1 MANLFIPL
9 VFLVGSY
16 LLGTINPAYFLSKF
30 LFKKDLRRTGT
41 KNLGASNVFLH
52 VNKLGGA
59 AVAIFDVFKGGLVV
73 YLAILFNLPYLVL
86 YPAILLVI
94 LGHVFPFY
102 LHFKGGKGVA
112 TALGGA
118 GALFLFARTFPF
130 IKTVATLL
138 ILFAVIMQYHR
149 ATLTCKELR
158 YRRLYRL
165 AGLLVPILYL
175 TSTRSLVLL
184 LLVIFTGIYLLIDV
198 LRLYSKTVNTYLF
211 SKIGLILKKKEKHAI
226 SASSW
231 FLLASLITVLF
242 FQKDI
247 AILSISIFIFADC
260 YAEVY
265 GTRFGTIKLI
275 GKRSLQ
281 GSIAYLIA
289 ASLISLLLVNFLALT
304 PRFFMLAPLVSTLAE
319 QVSIGLDDNL
329 VVPVLTALVLVMV

>member
-59 AVAIFDVFKGGLVV
+59 AVALFDVAKGGLVV
-73 YLAILFNLPYLVL
+73 YLATLFNLPSLAFSA
-86 YPAILLVI
+86 AILFVI
-94 LGHVFPFY
+94 LGHIFPFY
-102 LHFKGGKGVA
+102 LHFKGGRGVA

-118 GALFLFARTFPF
+118 GALFLFARTSPF
-130 IKTVATLL
+130 MKTGTTLL

-165 AGLLVPILYL
+165 TGLLVPILYL
-175 TSTRSLVLL
+175 TTTQSFVLW
-184 LLVIFTGIYLLIDV
+184 LLVFFTGVYLLIDA
-198 LRLYSKTVNTYLF
+198 LRLYSKTVNAYLF

-226 SASSW
+226 SASSR

-281 GSIAYLIA
+281 GSIAYFIA
-289 ASLISLLLVNFLALT
+289 ASLISLLLVNFLVL
-304 PRFFMLAPLVSTLAE
+304 PSRFFLLAPLISTCAE
-319 QVSIGLDDNL
+319 QVSMVLDDNL
-329 VVPVLTALVLVMV
+329 VVPVLTVMVLSLI